1 MPMPLVIGAAEA
13 GTWQAVFE
21 KVSDTLTASNVTAVL
36 VDAVGAA
43 VVLVF
48 LWWGARKA
56 SSVLKRAFMRGK
68 LKF

>member
-1 MPMPLVIGAAEA
+1 MPIVLLGEATA

-21 KVSDTLTASNVTAVL
+21 KVSDTLTAANVTAVL

-43 VVLVF
+43 VALVF

-56 SSVLKRAFMRGK
+56 ASVLKRAFMRGK